1 MKGEESLVQRIYL
14 DSDAIAIDM
23 YQFVLTPAAGKR
35 LIAKALAVHPAVLEA
50 MHYHTMVIIAGTTN
64 GYLAE
69 EILLALGQEESFSK
83 NHFFRGITLPPGRTT
98 TEGRLADQSH
108 FPGDVVIEKG
118 IWQKGTTIFDVAA
131 HLKEGDL
138 ILKGANALDPVRHQ
152 AGVLIGHPQG
162 GTAIAALQAAVG
174 RRVGLIIPV
183 GLEKRITGDL
193 IDLAR
198 LANAPSNS
206 GPRILPLPGEVFTEI
221 EAIRLLSGAR
231 AEILA
236 AGGVGGAEG
245 AVWLA
250 AGGSPEELLA
260 CQREVEL
267 VIREENFR
275 I

>member
-1 MKGEESLVQRIYL
+1 MIITYFVIGFIRVKMLIL
-14 DSDAIAIDM
+14 IDM

-35 LIAKALAVHPAVLEA
+35 LIAKALALHPAILKA
-50 MHYHTMVIIAGTTN
+50 LRSHTIVIIAGTTN
-64 GYLAE
+64 GYIAE

-83 NHFFRGITLPPGRTT
+83 NRFFRGITLLPGKTT

-131 HLKEGDL
+131 SLKEGDV

-183 GLEKRITGDL
+183 GLEKRIPGDL
-193 IDLAR
+193 IDLAAR
-198 LANAPSNS
+198 ANAAGNS
-206 GPRILPLPGEVFTEI
+206 GPRLLPLPGEVFTEI
-221 EAIRLLSGAR
+221 EAIRLLSGAE

-250 AGGSPEELLA
+250 VEGSAEELEA
-260 CQREVEL
+260 CKRQVEA
-267 VIREENFR
+267 IIGEENFR